1 MNILKF
7 IEICKSSIEFY
18 KTLKAD
24 NNSIEMAEDEK
35 FKEENALMYYCDKN
49 NINYKEIYDC
59 YMEMKEGADNN
70 VIAL

>member
-1 MNILKF
+1 
-7 IEICKSSIEFY
+7 
-18 KTLKAD
+18 
-24 NNSIEMAEDEK
+24 MAEDEK